1 MPTSLALDPRHVLW
15 SAPEPRR
22 AGRPLL
28 VLMHGWSY
36 DERHLFAFADL
47 FPGEL
52 VVASVRAPYAEAGG
66 YAWFPSR
73 GNPIG
78 NPQPRVANDAA
89 QAVLD
94 WLDTLPLAPSTG
106 LLGFSQGGAM
116 VLQLMRRA
124 PGRFDYGVQLA
135 GFVVHDS
142 QPGDQVLAHKR
153 PPVFWGRGELDT
165 VIPQQ
170 AISRTQS
177 WMAAH
182 TSQESIVYRGLG
194 HDVAGPE
201 VTDFVAFIARQ
212 LGQDA
217 SLAKSNRHT
226 ATGITSGQHFH
237 RFVTEQLDEWGRSN
251 LPGFEAIRV
260 VGEEWA
266 ARSHELRELLGRNG
280 IPFGFYPADSPAGQR
295 LLQEA
300 GTAGKPLPAVVLFD
314 GRILADPSNAE
325 VGEAIGVQ
333 TKPGGGCYD
342 VTVIGAGPAGLA
354 AAVYGASEGL
364 STVVLEP
371 EAIGGQAGTSSLIR
385 NYLGFPTGVSGGDLA
400 VRAYTQAWNFGAE
413 YVYGNPATG
422 LRPEGSELVVTV
434 ADGSEVRSR
443 AVVVATGMAYR
454 RLGIPALDALTGAGV
469 FYGAA
474 ASEATAMK
482 DSEVFVVGG
491 ANSAGQAAVHLA
503 RYAAQV
509 TVLVRGRS
517 LVDSMSEYL
526 IREIESAPNIA
537 VRCGVAVTGGAGQ
550 SRLEGLTLTDLE
562 SGAAETV
569 DAVALFVLIG
579 AEPRTQWLPDAV
591 RRDQSGF
598 VVTGTDLLQG
608 GQSAEQWPGRRLPM
622 FLESSLPGV
631 FAAGDVRHGSVKRVA
646 AAVGEGSTA
655 IRLVHDHLRGN

>member
-1 MPTSLALDPRHVLW
+1 LLLEPVLLLVHDPRARDCVEAELRKRYGADYQVITTGSVQETLGVLGQLRDDQRQV
-15 SAPEPRR
+15 S
-22 AGRPLL
+22 L
-28 VLMHGWSY
+28 VL
-36 DERHLFAFADL
+36 ADQWL
-47 FPGEL
+47 PEATGTEL
-52 VVASVRAPYAEAGG
+52 LARVRQLHP
-66 YAWFPSR
+66 
-73 GNPIG
+73 
-78 NPQPRVANDAA
+78 AA
-89 QAVLD
+89 RR
-94 WLDTLPLAPSTG
+94 
-106 LLGFSQGGAM
+106 LL
-116 VLQLMRRA
+116 LITW
-124 PGRFDYGVQLA
+124 
-135 GFVVHDS
+135 
-142 QPGDQVLAHKR
+142 GDQTTMEPILRATVLGDIDAYVVKPGT
-153 PPVFWGRGELDT
+153 PPDE
-165 VIPQQ
+165 
-170 AISRTQS
+170 
-177 WMAAH
+177 
-182 TSQESIVYRGLG
+182 
-194 HDVAGPE
+194 
-201 VTDFVAFIARQ
+201 
-212 LGQDA
+212 
-217 SLAKSNRHT
+217 
-226 ATGITSGQHFH
+226 HFH

-251 LPGFEAIRV
+251 LPGLEAVRV

-280 IPFGFYPADSPAGQR
+280 IPFGFYPADSPEGQR

-300 GTAGKPLPAVVLFD
+300 GAAGKVLPAVALFD

-325 VGEAIGVQ
+325 VGEALGVQ
-333 TKPGGGCYD
+333 TKPGGSYD

-364 STVVLEP
+364 STLVLEP

-422 LRPEGSELVVTV
+422 LRPDGSELVVTV

-443 AVVVATGMAYR
+443 AVVIATGMAYR

-474 ASEATAMK
+474 ASEARAMK
-482 DSEVFVVGG
+482 DSEDFVVGG

-517 LVDSMSEYL
+517 LADSMSEYL
-526 IREIESAPNIA
+526 IRAIESAPNIA
-537 VRCGVAVTGGAGQ
+537 VRYGVAVTGGTGQ

-569 DAVALFVLIG
+569 NAVALFVLIG

-608 GQSAEQWPGRRLPM
+608 GQPDEQWPLRRLPM

-631 FAAGDVRHGSVKRVA
+631 FAVGDVRHGSVKRVA
-646 AAVGEGSTA
+646 AAVGEGSIA
-655 IRLVHDHLRGN
+655 IRLVHDHLRGNGRGTDAETGNR

>member
-1 MPTSLALDPRHVLW
+1 MLLEPVLLLVHDPRARDCVEAELRKRYGADYQVITTGSVQETLGVLGQL
-15 SAPEPRR
+15 RDDQR
-22 AGRPLL
+22 QVGL
-28 VLMHGWSY
+28 VLADQWLPEATGTELLARVRQLHPAARRVLLITWGDQTIAEPMLRATVLGDIDAY
-36 DERHLFAFADL
+36 VVKPGTPPDER
-47 FPGEL
+47 
-52 VVASVRAPYAEAGG
+52 
-66 YAWFPSR
+66 
-73 GNPIG
+73 
-78 NPQPRVANDAA
+78 
-89 QAVLD
+89 
-94 WLDTLPLAPSTG
+94 
-106 LLGFSQGGAM
+106 
-116 VLQLMRRA
+116 
-124 PGRFDYGVQLA
+124 
-135 GFVVHDS
+135 
-142 QPGDQVLAHKR
+142 
-153 PPVFWGRGELDT
+153 
-165 VIPQQ
+165 
-170 AISRTQS
+170 
-177 WMAAH
+177 
-182 TSQESIVYRGLG
+182 
-194 HDVAGPE
+194 
-201 VTDFVAFIARQ
+201 
-212 LGQDA
+212 
-217 SLAKSNRHT
+217 
-226 ATGITSGQHFH
+226 FH

-251 LPGFEAIRV
+251 LPGLEAVRV

-266 ARSHELRELLGRNG
+266 PRSHELRELLGRNG
-280 IPFGFYPADSPAGQR
+280 IPFGFYPADSPEGQR

-300 GTAGKPLPAVVLFD
+300 GAARKALPAVALFD

-325 VGEAIGVQ
+325 VGQALGVQ
-333 TKPGGGCYD
+333 TKPGGSYD

-364 STVVLEP
+364 STLVLEP

-443 AVVVATGMAYR
+443 AVVIATGMAYR

-474 ASEATAMK
+474 ASEARAMK
-482 DSEVFVVGG
+482 GSEVFVVGG

-517 LVDSMSEYL
+517 LADSMSEYL
-526 IREIESAPNIA
+526 IRAIESAPNIA
-537 VRCGVAVTGGAGQ
+537 VRYGVAVTGGTGQ

-569 DAVALFVLIG
+569 NAVALFVLIG
-579 AEPRTQWLPDAV
+579 AEPRAQWLPDAV

-608 GQSAEQWPGRRLPM
+608 GQPDEHWPLRRLPM

-631 FAAGDVRHGSVKRVA
+631 FAVGDVRHGSVKRVA
-646 AAVGEGSTA
+646 AAVGEGSIA
-655 IRLVHDHLRGN
+655 IRLVHDHLRGNGRGTDAETGNR

>member
-1 MPTSLALDPRHVLW
+1 MILEPVLLLVHDPRTRDCVEAELRKRYGADYQVITTRSVQETLDVLGQLRDDQRQV
-15 SAPEPRR
+15 S
-22 AGRPLL
+22 L
-28 VLMHGWSY
+28 VL
-36 DERHLFAFADL
+36 ADQWL
-47 FPGEL
+47 PEATGTEL
-52 VVASVRAPYAEAGG
+52 LARVRQLHPAA
-66 YAWFPSR
+66 R
-73 GNPIG
+73 
-78 NPQPRVANDAA
+78 RV
-89 QAVLD
+89 
-94 WLDTLPLAPSTG
+94 
-106 LLGFSQGGAM
+106 LLITW
-116 VLQLMRRA
+116 
-124 PGRFDYGVQLA
+124 
-135 GFVVHDS
+135 
-142 QPGDQVLAHKR
+142 GDQTRAELILRATVLGDIDAYVVKPGT
-153 PPVFWGRGELDT
+153 PPDE
-165 VIPQQ
+165 
-170 AISRTQS
+170 
-177 WMAAH
+177 
-182 TSQESIVYRGLG
+182 
-194 HDVAGPE
+194 
-201 VTDFVAFIARQ
+201 
-212 LGQDA
+212 
-217 SLAKSNRHT
+217 
-226 ATGITSGQHFH
+226 HFH
-237 RFVTEQLDEWGRSN
+237 RLVTEQLDEWGRSN
-251 LPGFEAIRV
+251 LPGLETVRV

-280 IPFGFYPADSPAGQR
+280 IPFGFYPADSPEGQR

-300 GTAGKPLPAVVLFD
+300 GAATKPLPVVALFD
-314 GRILADPSNAE
+314 GRILTDPSNAE
-325 VGEAIGVQ
+325 VGEALGVH
-333 TKPGGGCYD
+333 TKPGDSYD

-364 STVVLEP
+364 STLVLEP

-422 LRPEGSELVVTV
+422 LRPEGSELVLTV

-443 AVVVATGMAYR
+443 AVVIATGMAYR

-474 ASEATAMK
+474 ASEAAAMK

-517 LVDSMSEYL
+517 LADSMSEYL

-537 VRCGVAVTGGAGQ
+537 VRYGVAVTGGAGQ

-569 DAVALFVLIG
+569 NAVALFVLIG
-579 AEPRTQWLPDAV
+579 AEPRTQWLRGAV

-608 GQSAEQWPGRRLPM
+608 GQPDEQWPLRRLPM

-631 FAAGDVRHGSVKRVA
+631 FAVGDVRHGSVKRVA
-646 AAVGEGSTA
+646 AAVGEGSIA
-655 IRLVHDHLRGN
+655 IRLVHDHLRGTDSGNR